1 MHISPLLKNSLQ
13 CNQHTLFQIR
23 KSALDK
29 YCHPVHK
36 PHSNFTNCPRVF
48 LSPFLPRILSR
59 NNKCLIP
66 LHALQFSF
74 VSCFPWFSRLQAL
87 YSIDA
92 SHPIYPHG
100 QTQVMCSWQ
109 DCCRNDA
116 VLFSVC
122 YLRRHLLSS
131 RCWYPTFTIFP
142 LIILCGEVFR
152 DYANSFFMIK
162 PLLTS
167 FSNF

>member
-1 MHISPLLKNSLQ
+1 MACTCAHCLSSSMKKKLGFKSLLFFLDLLAAGCRHDFPSSLKISMHISPLLKNSLQ

-100 QTQVMCSWQ
+100 QTQVMCSW
-109 DCCRNDA
+109 
-116 VLFSVC
+116 
-122 YLRRHLLSS
+122 
-131 RCWYPTFTIFP
+131 
-142 LIILCGEVFR
+142 
-152 DYANSFFMIK
+152 
-162 PLLTS
+162 
-167 FSNF
+167 